1 MISSSLSTE
10 MAKTG
15 STAWN
20 SQDGHGVN
28 RRIFHRR
35 IFHRRGASSTVA
47 SSTLASSTVA
57 SSTVA
62 SSTVAWVRCLIAT
75 DTTTTAIETIDIILC
90 FVAF

>member
-20 SQDGHGVN
+20 GQDGHGVN

-62 SSTVAWVRCLIAT
+62 WVRCLIAT